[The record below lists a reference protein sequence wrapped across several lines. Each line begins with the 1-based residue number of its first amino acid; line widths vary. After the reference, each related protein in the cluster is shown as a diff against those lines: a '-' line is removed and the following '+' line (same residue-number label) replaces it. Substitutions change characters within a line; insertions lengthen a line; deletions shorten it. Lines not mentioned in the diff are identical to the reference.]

1 MDVYSVLLREI
12 NTSVP
17 TSMNKACANLQSAQ
31 FQTYIV
37 LNPLE
42 LLTFR
47 CLCSRIKLFRKG
59 KTR

>member
-1 MDVYSVLLREI
+1 MDVYSVLLGAI

-47 CLCSRIKLFRKG
+47 YLCSRMNPSKKEEV
-59 KTR
+59 